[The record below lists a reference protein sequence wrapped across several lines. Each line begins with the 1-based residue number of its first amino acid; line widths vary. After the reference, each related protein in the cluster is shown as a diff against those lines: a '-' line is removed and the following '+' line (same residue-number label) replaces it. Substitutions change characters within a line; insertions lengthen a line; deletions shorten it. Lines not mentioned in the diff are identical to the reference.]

1 MLWTQRME
9 RVRERERDR
18 EVKVKLRNTANA
30 FSGYGGSDLLGKI
43 EISKPK
49 YYCFYFF
56 FYLRG
61 KSRRRQIPGN
71 GGSPLDFFVFD
82 SSLLKRRHKQNE
94 TNDEGFRKVPT

>member
-1 MLWTQRME
+1 MRGERGKMLWTQRMV
-9 RVRERERDR
+9 RVRARER

-56 FYLRG
+56 FLIVFFII
-61 KSRRRQIPGN
+61 SFLFTC
-71 GGSPLDFFVFD
+71 PL
-82 SSLLKRRHKQNE
+82 
-94 TNDEGFRKVPT
+94 KVKKG

>member
-1 MLWTQRME
+1 MRGERGKMLWTQRML
-9 RVRERERDR
+9 RVRARER

-56 FYLRG
+56 FLFKG
-61 KSRRRQIPGN
+61 KKSKTT
-71 GGSPLDFFVFD
+71 D
-82 SSLLKRRHKQNE
+82 SGKWRFPS
-94 TNDEGFRKVPT
+94 